1 MFRRLASV
9 LFKEEEIVIEEE
21 ISDHVGEVEIPELKP
36 ILPKEKKIVEK
47 PKIVTEHV
55 DITETVIREKPITDM
70 TPDEVANTASEL
82 NRKSRMITAD
92 DDLAKRKM
100 ERAKAARTSELEVK
114 KFEYQRK
121 DIISPMYGGPSQP
134 SEPLD
139 IPKKKYPSKHVPV
152 AEVISPMYGKVQE
165 ESKAETRKIDESLMD
180 LRVDDIISNEGKG
193 ETVQVSLYDYLE
205 GIDEHEE

>member
-47 PKIVTEHV
+47 PKTVTEHV
-55 DITETVIREKPITDM
+55 DITEPVISEKPITDM
-70 TPDEVANTASEL
+70 TPDEAVKAASEL

-100 ERAKAARTSELEVK
+100 ERAKAARTSELEVI

-139 IPKKKYPSKHVPV
+139 IPKKNKASKHVPV

-165 ESKAETRKIDESLMD
+165 ESKAEARKIDESLMD

>member
-47 PKIVTEHV
+47 PKTVTEHV
-55 DITETVIREKPITDM
+55 DITEPVISEKPITDM
-70 TPDEVANTASEL
+70 TPDEAVKAASEL

-100 ERAKAARTSELEVK
+100 ERAKAARTSKLEVK

-139 IPKKKYPSKHVPV
+139 IPKKNKASKHVPV

-165 ESKAETRKIDESLMD
+165 ESKAEARKIDESLMD

>member
-47 PKIVTEHV
+47 PKTVTEHV
-55 DITETVIREKPITDM
+55 DITEPVISEKPITDM
-70 TPDEVANTASEL
+70 TPDEAVNAASEL

-134 SEPLD
+134 SKPLD
-139 IPKKKYPSKHVPV
+139 IPKKNKASKHVPV

-165 ESKAETRKIDESLMD
+165 ESKVEARKIDESLMD

>member
-47 PKIVTEHV
+47 PKTVTEHV
-55 DITETVIREKPITDM
+55 DITEPVISEKPITDM
-70 TPDEVANTASEL
+70 TPDEAVNAASEL

-139 IPKKKYPSKHVPV
+139 IPKKNKASKHVPV

-165 ESKAETRKIDESLMD
+165 ESKAEARKIDESLMD
-180 LRVDDIISNEGKG
+180 LRVDDIISNEGKV

>member
-70 TPDEVANTASEL
+70 TPDEVANTTSEL

-139 IPKKKYPSKHVPV
+139 IPKRSIHQSMCLLRKLLVQCMEKFKKSQKQKHV
-152 AEVISPMYGKVQE
+152 K
-165 ESKAETRKIDESLMD
+165 LMNP
-180 LRVDDIISNEGKG
+180 LWIYVLMILFQMKEKEKPFKFLCMII
-193 ETVQVSLYDYLE
+193 
-205 GIDEHEE
+205 